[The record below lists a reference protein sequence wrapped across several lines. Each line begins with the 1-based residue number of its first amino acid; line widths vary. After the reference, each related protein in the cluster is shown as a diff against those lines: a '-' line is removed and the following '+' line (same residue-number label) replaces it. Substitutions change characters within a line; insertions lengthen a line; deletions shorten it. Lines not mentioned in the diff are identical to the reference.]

1 MRVLCSWGTDNF
13 LLFTECVLK
22 LGLEKGGDQR
32 QLEVDNVLFEALG
45 VPEGDT
51 HSLAIDFSLEKLRG
65 EGRIV
70 ATNGSRRWRRGAR
83 SLTSGKREGSAQE
96 LDEGG
101 LAGALCANNKDAEA
115 WLASVSEEM
124 VVTYLNG
131 VGSFLLRTRRGLL
144 TLVAW
149 VLA

>member
-1 MRVLCSWGTDNF
+1 M
-13 LLFTECVLK
+13 LFTECVLK